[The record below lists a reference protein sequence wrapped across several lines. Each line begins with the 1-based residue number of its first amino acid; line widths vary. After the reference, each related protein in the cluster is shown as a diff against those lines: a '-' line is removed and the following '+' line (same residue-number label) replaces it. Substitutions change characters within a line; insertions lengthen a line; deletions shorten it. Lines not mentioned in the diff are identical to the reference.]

1 MRPGNYPDTVRPLGA
16 INGQRPTAHG
26 PSCALAG
33 RFWQAN
39 GARPLARF
47 RALGAP
53 VLTASWAITYKG
65 ADYIRAKKKPPRRAA
80 SCYQLQGKLNKVQKL
95 ARVCFKFYA
104 VGLPRDRAGVCCS
117 ARDGVPNCFNG
128 AALVNNVRVINA
140 LADTRPESIR

>member
-1 MRPGNYPDTVRPLGA
+1 MAHGQRPAINGQLGAGRYKFALGIYPDTVRPLGA

-39 GARPLARF
+39 GARPVARF

-65 ADYIRAKKKPPRRAA
+65 ADYIRAKK
-80 SCYQLQGKLNKVQKL
+80 N
-95 ARVCFKFYA
+95 
-104 VGLPRDRAGVCCS
+104 
-117 ARDGVPNCFNG
+117 
-128 AALVNNVRVINA
+128 
-140 LADTRPESIR
+140 RPEGRPAVTSCREN